1 MAQVAWKFLTCQS
14 EWAFPIMSTYNSVDK
29 RPVGLLETKKP
40 FPSAAQSRE
49 VKLFQSFTVISRV
62 GLPDSEINRIRLSL
76 ALNVPAAMK
85 VPSGERLQFQPFAVC
100 SSLATSC

>member
-29 RPVGLLETKKP
+29 RPVGLLQTKKP

-62 GLPDSEINRIRLSL
+62 GWPDSEINWIRLSL

-85 VPSGERLQFQPFAVC
+85 ATTPSPACC
-100 SSLATSC
+100 SRESYAA